1 MGIEKWSKKW
11 MDEHKDASIQEFAV
25 ALSRRMMFVSVFAMC
40 IQVIGFISVI
50 VVLALLK
57 M

>member
-40 IQVIGFISVI
+40 IQVLGFISVI